1 MSSHQPA
8 TVSSQVEGRGVE
20 DGFDGQIAI
29 EEVITVE
36 SEGNFLDL
44 NAERIQRCPY
54 FDHFIPTTGERSTT
68 WDLMKKLDADGVVDD
83 SVIGEHKDAIFFFST
98 STRRYNF
105 CLCR

>member
-1 MSSHQPA
+1 MKSAFSDA
-8 TVSSQVEGRGVE
+8 
-20 DGFDGQIAI
+20 
-29 EEVITVE
+29 
-36 SEGNFLDL
+36 
-44 NAERIQRCPY
+44 PY

-83 SVIGEHKDAIFFFST
+83 SVIGEHNDAIFFFST